1 MMQPDLVIPMAR
13 TTDPATSHAAAKRVR
28 GEAITHRN
36 RIMAA
41 LRERPMTVKE
51 IADATGLTQYAASK
65 RLPELQRLGLAGPTG
80 EEREGCRVWSA
91 LEP

>member
-1 MMQPDLVIPMAR
+1 MMQLDLVIPMAR
-13 TTDPATSHAAAKRVR
+13 TTDPRTSHAAASR
-28 GEAITHRN
+28 AASTAPTHRN
-36 RIMAA
+36 IIMAA
-41 LRERPMTVKE
+41 LRDRPMTVKE